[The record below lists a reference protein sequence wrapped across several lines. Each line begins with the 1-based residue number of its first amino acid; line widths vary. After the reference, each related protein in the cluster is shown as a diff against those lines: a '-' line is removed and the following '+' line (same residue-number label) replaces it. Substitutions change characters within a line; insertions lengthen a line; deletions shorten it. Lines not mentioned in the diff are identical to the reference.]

1 MSNLIPL
8 HLDRETGAYV
18 AKFRDHGTL
27 PPGTSLTLGFTFTV
41 IIPVTTW
48 VIPHNQ
54 NTDNLVVQI
63 YDTSN
68 QLITPDQVDVTNVN
82 TVTVHFATPQAGKAQ
97 LVLFTSV

>member
-8 HLDRETGAYV
+8 HLDKDTGEYV
-18 AKFRDHGTL
+18 AKFRDTGTL
-27 PPGTSLTLGFTFTV
+27 PPGTSLTLGYTFVV

-48 VIPHNQ
+48 VIPHNN
-54 NTDNLVVQI
+54 NTDNLVIQI

-82 TVTVHFATPQAGKAQ
+82 TVTVHFAVPQAGKAQ
-97 LVLFTSV
+97 LVLFTAV